1 MKCGTPLKGKE
12 FSSKMQEQ
20 QSLRKQFFRFSTA
33 TVASL
38 LVFSLYSIVDG
49 LFVARGVG
57 EYAMSAV
64 NLSVP
69 FINLLFSIA
78 VIFAVGTSTIIAYLL
93 GQKNAQSANKL
104 FSQNLVTLAVIG
116 ITISILVL
124 VFTKPFALLLGADE
138 LTLEYT
144 IHYLQGLAPFAV
156 CFMISYNLEVLV
168 KTDGR
173 PRLALITV
181 CVGCVT
187 NCVLDY
193 LAIFHWDMGIWG
205 AAAATGV
212 SQLLTCVIYM
222 THFFGKY
229 TTFHPVRFRMDW
241 KIYRRLL
248 PIGISDGLTELC
260 NGLMIFLFNHTILR
274 CIGTDGLVAY
284 TIIAYANTLVIN
296 ITMGISQGSQPLIS
310 FQNGRGD
317 SAAIGKLLGYGLRT
331 MCGVAAV
338 CFTALF
344 LAAPALI
351 GMFLPEAE
359 PQMLAFSTDAFRRY
373 SLCYLPVGFN
383 IYIAGFLTAMERP
396 VPAVAI
402 STGRGLILQGSI
414 LLLLAAVFGG
424 SSIWFAPL
432 ISELLCL
439 GLSIFFLLRLRRTH
453 QAFSQ

>member
-1 MKCGTPLKGKE
+1 
-12 FSSKMQEQ
+12 MQKK
-20 QSLRKQFFRFSTA
+20 QSLLKQFFHFSAA

-38 LVFSLYSIVDG
+38 MVFSLYSIVDG

-57 EYAMSAV
+57 EYAMTAV

-69 FINLLFSIA
+69 FVNLLFSIA
-78 VIFAVGTSTIIAYLL
+78 VIFAVGISTIIAYLL

-104 FSQNLVTLAVIG
+104 FSQNLATLVVIG
-116 ITISILVL
+116 VTISVLVL
-124 VFTKPFALLLGADE
+124 AFTEPLARLLGAE
-138 LTLEYT
+138 EVTLEYT
-144 IHYLQGLAPFAV
+144 IYYLQGLAPFAV

-173 PRLALITV
+173 PRLALVTV

-193 LAIFHWDMGIWG
+193 LAIFHWGLGIWG
-205 AAAATGV
+205 AAAATGL
-212 SQLLTCVIYM
+212 SQLLTCIIYL
-222 THFFGKY
+222 THFLGKH

-296 ITMGISQGSQPLIS
+296 ITMGVSQGSQPLIS

-317 SAAIGKLLGYGLRT
+317 GTAIGNLLRYGLRT
-331 MCGVAAV
+331 MCGIAAV
-338 CFTALF
+338 CFTVLF
-344 LAAPALI
+344 LAAPKLVAVY
-351 GMFLPEAE
+351 LPEAGAE
-359 PQMLAFSTDAFRRY
+359 MLTFATDAFRRY

-396 VPAVAI
+396 LPAVSI

-414 LLLLAAVFGG
+414 LLLLAAVLGG
-424 SSIWFAPL
+424 SSIWFAPV
-432 ISELLCL
+432 ISEVLCL
-439 GLSIFFLLRLRRTH
+439 GLSVFFLLRLRRTH
-453 QAFSQ
+453 PVFSKGKPA

>member
-1 MKCGTPLKGKE
+1 
-12 FSSKMQEQ
+12 MQKK
-20 QSLRKQFFRFSTA
+20 QSLLKQFFHFSAA

-38 LVFSLYSIVDG
+38 MVFSLYSIVDG

-57 EYAMSAV
+57 EYAMTAV

-69 FINLLFSIA
+69 FVNLLFSIA

-104 FSQNLVTLAVIG
+104 FSQNLVTLVVIG
-116 ITISILVL
+116 VTISVLVL
-124 VFTKPFALLLGADE
+124 AFTEPLARLLGAE
-138 LTLEYT
+138 EVTLEYT

-173 PRLALITV
+173 PRLALVTV

-193 LAIFHWDMGIWG
+193 LAIFHWGLGIWG
-205 AAAATGV
+205 AAAATGL
-212 SQLLTCVIYM
+212 SQLLTCLIYL
-222 THFFGKY
+222 THFLGKH

-248 PIGISDGLTELC
+248 PIGISDGLTEQC

-296 ITMGISQGSQPLIS
+296 ITMGVSQGSQPLIS

-317 SAAIGKLLGYGLRT
+317 GTAIGNLLRYGLRT
-331 MCGVAAV
+331 MCGIAAV
-338 CFTALF
+338 CFTVLF
-344 LAAPALI
+344 LAAPKLVAVY
-351 GMFLPEAE
+351 LPEAGAE
-359 PQMLAFSTDAFRRY
+359 MLTFATDAFRRY

-396 VPAVAI
+396 LPAVSI

-414 LLLLAAVFGG
+414 LLLLAAVLGG
-424 SSIWFAPL
+424 GSIWFAPV
-432 ISELLCL
+432 ISEVLCL
-439 GLSIFFLLRLRRTH
+439 GLSVFFLLRLRRTH
-453 QAFSQ
+453 PVFAKGKPA

>member
-1 MKCGTPLKGKE
+1 
-12 FSSKMQEQ
+12 MQEQ

-38 LVFSLYSIVDG
+38 MVFSLYSIVDG

-296 ITMGISQGSQPLIS
+296 FTMGISQGSQPLIS

>member
-1 MKCGTPLKGKE
+1 
-12 FSSKMQEQ
+12 MQKK
-20 QSLRKQFFRFSTA
+20 QSLLKQFFHFSAA

-38 LVFSLYSIVDG
+38 MVFSLFSIVDG

-57 EYAMSAV
+57 EYAMTAV

-69 FINLLFSIA
+69 FVNLLFSIA

-104 FSQNLVTLAVIG
+104 FSQNLATLVVIG
-116 ITISILVL
+116 VTISVLVL
-124 VFTKPFALLLGADE
+124 AFTEPLARLLGAE
-138 LTLEYT
+138 EVTLEYT

-173 PRLALITV
+173 PRLALVTV

-193 LAIFHWDMGIWG
+193 LAIFHWGLGIWG
-205 AAAATGV
+205 AAAATGL
-212 SQLLTCVIYM
+212 SQLLTCIIYL
-222 THFFGKY
+222 THFLGKH

-296 ITMGISQGSQPLIS
+296 ITMGVSQGSQPLIS

-317 SAAIGKLLGYGLRT
+317 GTAIGNLLRYGLRT
-331 MCGVAAV
+331 MCGIAAV
-338 CFTALF
+338 CFTVLF
-344 LAAPALI
+344 LAAPKLVAVY
-351 GMFLPEAE
+351 LPEAGAE
-359 PQMLAFSTDAFRRY
+359 MLTFATDAFRRY

-396 VPAVAI
+396 LPAVSI

-414 LLLLAAVFGG
+414 LLLLAAVLGG
-424 SSIWFAPL
+424 SSIWFAPV
-432 ISELLCL
+432 ISEVLCL
-439 GLSIFFLLRLRRTH
+439 GLSVFFLLRLRRTH
-453 QAFSQ
+453 PVFAKGEPA

>member
-1 MKCGTPLKGKE
+1 
-12 FSSKMQEQ
+12 MQKK
-20 QSLRKQFFRFSTA
+20 QSLLKQFFHFSAA

-38 LVFSLYSIVDG
+38 MVFSLYSIVDG

-57 EYAMSAV
+57 EYAMTAV

-69 FINLLFSIA
+69 FVNLLFSIA

-104 FSQNLVTLAVIG
+104 FSQNLATLVVIG
-116 ITISILVL
+116 VTISVLVL
-124 VFTKPFALLLGADE
+124 AFTEPLARLLGAE
-138 LTLEYT
+138 EVTLEYT

-173 PRLALITV
+173 PRLALVTV
-181 CVGCVT
+181 CVGCVA

-193 LAIFHWDMGIWG
+193 LAIFHWGLGIWG
-205 AAAATGV
+205 AAAATGL
-212 SQLLTCVIYM
+212 SQLLTCIIYL
-222 THFFGKY
+222 THFLGKR

-296 ITMGISQGSQPLIS
+296 ITMGVSQGSQPLIS

-317 SAAIGKLLGYGLRT
+317 GAAIGKLLRYGLRT
-331 MCGVAAV
+331 MCGIAAV
-338 CFTALF
+338 CFTVLF
-344 LAAPALI
+344 LAAPKLVAVY
-351 GMFLPEAE
+351 LPEAGAE
-359 PQMLAFSTDAFRRY
+359 MLTFATDAFRRY

-396 VPAVAI
+396 LPAVSI

-414 LLLLAAVFGG
+414 LLLLAAVLGG
-424 SSIWFAPL
+424 GSIWFAPV
-432 ISELLCL
+432 ISEVLCL
-439 GLSIFFLLRLRRTH
+439 GLSVFFLLRLRRTH
-453 QAFSQ
+453 PVFAKGKPA

>member
-1 MKCGTPLKGKE
+1 
-12 FSSKMQEQ
+12 MQKK
-20 QSLRKQFFRFSTA
+20 QSLLKQFFHFSAA

-38 LVFSLYSIVDG
+38 MVFSLYSIVDG

-57 EYAMSAV
+57 EYAMTAV

-69 FINLLFSIA
+69 FVNLLFSIA

-104 FSQNLVTLAVIG
+104 FSQNLVTLVVIG
-116 ITISILVL
+116 VTISVLVL
-124 VFTKPFALLLGADE
+124 AFTEPLAQLLGAE
-138 LTLEYT
+138 EVTLEYT

-173 PRLALITV
+173 PRLALVTV

-193 LAIFHWDMGIWG
+193 LAIFHWGLGIWG

-212 SQLLTCVIYM
+212 SQLLTCLIYL
-222 THFFGKY
+222 THFLGKH

-296 ITMGISQGSQPLIS
+296 ITMGVSQGSQPLIS

-317 SAAIGKLLGYGLRT
+317 GTAIGKLLRYGLRT
-331 MCGVAAV
+331 MCGIAAV
-338 CFTALF
+338 CFTVLF
-344 LAAPALI
+344 LAAPKLVAVY
-351 GMFLPEAE
+351 LPEAGAE
-359 PQMLAFSTDAFRRY
+359 MLTFATDAFRRY

-396 VPAVAI
+396 LPAVSI

-414 LLLLAAVFGG
+414 LLLLAAVLGG
-424 SSIWFAPL
+424 GSIWFAPV
-432 ISELLCL
+432 ISEVLCL
-439 GLSIFFLLRLRRTH
+439 GLSVFFLLRLRRTH
-453 QAFSQ
+453 PVFAKGKPA

>member
-1 MKCGTPLKGKE
+1 
-12 FSSKMQEQ
+12 MQEQ

-38 LVFSLYSIVDG
+38 MVFSLYSIVDG

-116 ITISILVL
+116 ITISILML

>member
-1 MKCGTPLKGKE
+1 
-12 FSSKMQEQ
+12 MQEQ

-38 LVFSLYSIVDG
+38 MVFSLYSIVDG

-260 NGLMIFLFNHTILR
+260 NGLMIFLFNHTILH

-396 VPAVAI
+396 APAVAI

-439 GLSIFFLLRLRRTH
+439 GLSIFFLLRLRKTH

>member
-1 MKCGTPLKGKE
+1 
-12 FSSKMQEQ
+12 MQKK
-20 QSLRKQFFRFSTA
+20 QSLLKQFFHFSAA

-38 LVFSLYSIVDG
+38 MVFSLYSI
-49 LFVARGVG
+49 VARGVG
-57 EYAMSAV
+57 EYAMTAV

-69 FINLLFSIA
+69 FVNLLFSIA

-104 FSQNLVTLAVIG
+104 FSQNLATLVVIG
-116 ITISILVL
+116 VTISVLVL
-124 VFTKPFALLLGADE
+124 AFTEPLARLLGAE
-138 LTLEYT
+138 EVTLEYT

-173 PRLALITV
+173 PRLALVTV

-193 LAIFHWDMGIWG
+193 LAIFHWGLGIWG

-212 SQLLTCVIYM
+212 SQLLTCIIYL
-222 THFFGKY
+222 THFLGKH

-296 ITMGISQGSQPLIS
+296 ITMGVSQGSQPLIS

-317 SAAIGKLLGYGLRT
+317 GTAIGNLLRYGLRT
-331 MCGVAAV
+331 MCGIAAV
-338 CFTALF
+338 CFTVLF
-344 LAAPALI
+344 LAAPKLVAVY
-351 GMFLPEAE
+351 LPEAGAE
-359 PQMLAFSTDAFRRY
+359 MLTFATDAFRRY

-383 IYIAGFLTAMERP
+383 IYIAGFLTAMERSL
-396 VPAVAI
+396 PAVSI

-414 LLLLAAVFGG
+414 LLLLAAVLGG
-424 SSIWFAPL
+424 SSIWFAPV
-432 ISELLCL
+432 ISEVLCL
-439 GLSIFFLLRLRRTH
+439 GLSVFFLLQLRRTH
-453 QAFSQ
+453 PVFAKGKPA

>member
-1 MKCGTPLKGKE
+1 
-12 FSSKMQEQ
+12 MQKK
-20 QSLRKQFFRFSTA
+20 QSLLNQFFHFSAA

-38 LVFSLYSIVDG
+38 MVFSLYSIVDG

-57 EYAMSAV
+57 EYAMTAV

-69 FINLLFSIA
+69 FVNLLFSIA

-104 FSQNLVTLAVIG
+104 FSQNLATLVVIG
-116 ITISILVL
+116 VTISVLVL
-124 VFTKPFALLLGADE
+124 AFTEPLARLLGAE
-138 LTLEYT
+138 EVTLEYT

-173 PRLALITV
+173 PRLALVTV

-193 LAIFHWDMGIWG
+193 LAIFHWGLGIWG

-212 SQLLTCVIYM
+212 SQLLTCLIYL
-222 THFFGKY
+222 THFLGKH

-296 ITMGISQGSQPLIS
+296 ITMGVSQGSQPLIS

-317 SAAIGKLLGYGLRT
+317 GAAIGKLLRYGLRT
-331 MCGVAAV
+331 MCGIAAV
-338 CFTALF
+338 CFTVLF
-344 LAAPALI
+344 LAAPKLVAI
-351 GMFLPEAE
+351 YLPEAGTE
-359 PQMLAFSTDAFRRY
+359 MLTFATDAFRRY

-396 VPAVAI
+396 LPAVSI
-402 STGRGLILQGSI
+402 STGRGLLLQGSI
-414 LLLLAAVFGG
+414 LLLLAAVLGG
-424 SSIWFAPL
+424 SSIWFAPV
-432 ISELLCL
+432 ISEALCL
-439 GLSIFFLLRLRRTH
+439 GLSVFFLLRLRRTH
-453 QAFSQ
+453 PVFAKGKPA

>member
-1 MKCGTPLKGKE
+1 
-12 FSSKMQEQ
+12 MQKK
-20 QSLRKQFFRFSTA
+20 QSLLKQFFHFSAA

-38 LVFSLYSIVDG
+38 MVFSLYSIVDG

-57 EYAMSAV
+57 EYAMTAV

-69 FINLLFSIA
+69 FVNLLFSIA

-104 FSQNLVTLAVIG
+104 FSQNLATLVVIG
-116 ITISILVL
+116 MTISVLVL
-124 VFTKPFALLLGADE
+124 AFTEPLARLLGAE
-138 LTLEYT
+138 EVTLEYT

-173 PRLALITV
+173 PRLALVTV

-193 LAIFHWDMGIWG
+193 LAIFHWGLGIWG
-205 AAAATGV
+205 AAAATGL
-212 SQLLTCVIYM
+212 SQLLTCIIYL
-222 THFFGKY
+222 THFLGKH

-296 ITMGISQGSQPLIS
+296 ITMGVSQGSQPLIS

-317 SAAIGKLLGYGLRT
+317 GTAIGNLLRYGLRT
-331 MCGVAAV
+331 MCGIAAV
-338 CFTALF
+338 CFTVLF
-344 LAAPALI
+344 LAAPKLVAVY
-351 GMFLPEAE
+351 LPEAGAE
-359 PQMLAFSTDAFRRY
+359 MLTFATDAFRRY

-396 VPAVAI
+396 LPAVSI

-414 LLLLAAVFGG
+414 LLLLAAVLGG
-424 SSIWFAPL
+424 SSIWFAPV
-432 ISELLCL
+432 ISEVLCL
-439 GLSIFFLLRLRRTH
+439 GLSVFFLLRLRRTH
-453 QAFSQ
+453 PVFSKGKPA

>member
-1 MKCGTPLKGKE
+1 
-12 FSSKMQEQ
+12 MQEQ

-38 LVFSLYSIVDG
+38 MVFSLYSIVDG

-104 FSQNLVTLAVIG
+104 FSQNLVTLTVIG
-116 ITISILVL
+116 VTISVLVL
-124 VFTKPFALLLGADE
+124 VFTEPFALLLGADE

-222 THFFGKY
+222 AHFFGKH

-310 FQNGRGD
+310 FQNGREDG
-317 SAAIGKLLGYGLRT
+317 AAIGKLLGYGLRT

-439 GLSIFFLLRLRRTH
+439 GLSVFFLLRLRRTH
-453 QAFSQ
+453 RTLAP

>member
-1 MKCGTPLKGKE
+1 
-12 FSSKMQEQ
+12 MQKK
-20 QSLRKQFFRFSTA
+20 QSLLKQFFHFSAA

-38 LVFSLYSIVDG
+38 MVFSLYSIVDG

-57 EYAMSAV
+57 EYAMTAV

-69 FINLLFSIA
+69 FVNLLFSIA
-78 VIFAVGTSTIIAYLL
+78 VFFAVGTSTIIAYLL

-104 FSQNLVTLAVIG
+104 FSQNLATLVVIG
-116 ITISILVL
+116 VTISVLVL
-124 VFTKPFALLLGADE
+124 AFTEPLARLLGAE
-138 LTLEYT
+138 EVTLEYT
-144 IHYLQGLAPFAV
+144 IHYLQGRAPFAV

-173 PRLALITV
+173 PRLALVTV

-193 LAIFHWDMGIWG
+193 LAIFHWGLGIWG

-212 SQLLTCVIYM
+212 SQLLTCIIYL
-222 THFFGKY
+222 THFLGKH

-296 ITMGISQGSQPLIS
+296 ITMGVSQGSQPLIS

-317 SAAIGKLLGYGLRT
+317 GTAIGNLLRYGLRT
-331 MCGVAAV
+331 MCGIAAV
-338 CFTALF
+338 CFTVLF
-344 LAAPALI
+344 LAAPKLVAVY
-351 GMFLPEAE
+351 LPEAGAE
-359 PQMLAFSTDAFRRY
+359 MLTFATDAFRRY

-396 VPAVAI
+396 LPAVSI

-414 LLLLAAVFGG
+414 LLLLAAVLGG
-424 SSIWFAPL
+424 SSIWFAPV
-432 ISELLCL
+432 ISEVLCL
-439 GLSIFFLLRLRRTH
+439 GLSVFFLLRLRRTH
-453 QAFSQ
+453 PVFAKGKPA

>member
-1 MKCGTPLKGKE
+1 
-12 FSSKMQEQ
+12 MQKK
-20 QSLRKQFFRFSTA
+20 QSLLKQFFHFSAA

-38 LVFSLYSIVDG
+38 MVFSLYSIVDG

-57 EYAMSAV
+57 EYAMTAV
-64 NLSVP
+64 NLTVP
-69 FINLLFSIA
+69 FVNLLFSIA

-104 FSQNLVTLAVIG
+104 FSQNLATLVVIG
-116 ITISILVL
+116 VTISVLVL
-124 VFTKPFALLLGADE
+124 VFTEPLARLLGAE
-138 LTLEYT
+138 EVTLEYT

-173 PRLALITV
+173 PRLALVTV

-193 LAIFHWDMGIWG
+193 LAIFHWGLGIWG
-205 AAAATGV
+205 AAAATGL
-212 SQLLTCVIYM
+212 SQLLTCIIYL
-222 THFFGKY
+222 THFLGKR

-296 ITMGISQGSQPLIS
+296 ITMGVSQGSQPLIS

-317 SAAIGKLLGYGLRT
+317 GTAIGNLLRYGLRT
-331 MCGVAAV
+331 MCGIAAV
-338 CFTALF
+338 CFTVLF
-344 LAAPALI
+344 LAAPKLVAVY
-351 GMFLPEAE
+351 LPEAGAE
-359 PQMLAFSTDAFRRY
+359 MLTFATDAFRRY

-396 VPAVAI
+396 LPAVSI

-414 LLLLAAVFGG
+414 LLLLAAVLGG
-424 SSIWFAPL
+424 SSIWFAPV
-432 ISELLCL
+432 ISEVLCL
-439 GLSIFFLLRLRRTH
+439 GLSVFFLLRLRRTH
-453 QAFSQ
+453 PVFAKGKPA

>member
-1 MKCGTPLKGKE
+1 
-12 FSSKMQEQ
+12 MQKK
-20 QSLRKQFFRFSTA
+20 QSLLKQFFHFSAA

-38 LVFSLYSIVDG
+38 MVFSLYSIVDG

-57 EYAMSAV
+57 EYAMTAV

-69 FINLLFSIA
+69 FVNLLFSIA

-104 FSQNLVTLAVIG
+104 FSQNLVTLVVIG
-116 ITISILVL
+116 VTISVLVL
-124 VFTKPFALLLGADE
+124 AFTEPLARLLGAE
-138 LTLEYT
+138 EVTLEYT

-173 PRLALITV
+173 PRLALVTV
-181 CVGCVT
+181 CAGCVT

-193 LAIFHWDMGIWG
+193 LAIFHWGLGIWG
-205 AAAATGV
+205 AAAATGA
-212 SQLLTCVIYM
+212 SQLLTCIIYL
-222 THFFGKY
+222 THFLGKH

-296 ITMGISQGSQPLIS
+296 ITMGVSQGSQPLIS

-317 SAAIGKLLGYGLRT
+317 GAAIGKLLRYGLRT
-331 MCGVAAV
+331 MCGIAAV
-338 CFTALF
+338 CFTVLF
-344 LAAPALI
+344 LAAPKLVAVY
-351 GMFLPEAE
+351 LPEAGTE
-359 PQMLAFSTDAFRRY
+359 MLTFATDAFRRY

-396 VPAVAI
+396 LPAVSI

-414 LLLLAAVFGG
+414 LLLLAAVLGG
-424 SSIWFAPL
+424 GSIWFAPV
-432 ISELLCL
+432 ISEVLCL
-439 GLSIFFLLRLRRTH
+439 GLSVFFLLQLRRTH
-453 QAFSQ
+453 PVFAKGKTA

>member
-1 MKCGTPLKGKE
+1 
-12 FSSKMQEQ
+12 MQKK
-20 QSLRKQFFRFSTA
+20 QSLLKQFFHFSAA

-38 LVFSLYSIVDG
+38 MVFSLYSIVDG

-57 EYAMSAV
+57 EYAMTAV

-69 FINLLFSIA
+69 FVNLLFSIA

-104 FSQNLVTLAVIG
+104 FSQNLVTLVVIG
-116 ITISILVL
+116 VTISVLVL
-124 VFTKPFALLLGADE
+124 AFTEPLARLLGAE
-138 LTLEYT
+138 EVTLEYT

-173 PRLALITV
+173 PRLALVTV

-193 LAIFHWDMGIWG
+193 LAIFHWGLGIWG
-205 AAAATGV
+205 AAAATGL
-212 SQLLTCVIYM
+212 SQLLTCIVYL
-222 THFFGKY
+222 THFLGKH

-296 ITMGISQGSQPLIS
+296 ITMGVSQGSQPLIS

-317 SAAIGKLLGYGLRT
+317 GTAIGNLLRYGLRT
-331 MCGVAAV
+331 MCGIAAV
-338 CFTALF
+338 CFTVLF
-344 LAAPALI
+344 LAAPKLVAVY
-351 GMFLPEAE
+351 LPEAGAE
-359 PQMLAFSTDAFRRY
+359 MLTFATDAFRRY

-396 VPAVAI
+396 LPAVSI

-414 LLLLAAVFGG
+414 LLLLAAVLGG
-424 SSIWFAPL
+424 SSIWFAPV
-432 ISELLCL
+432 ISEVLCL
-439 GLSIFFLLRLRRTH
+439 GLSVFFLLQLRRTH
-453 QAFSQ
+453 PVFAKGKPA

>member
-1 MKCGTPLKGKE
+1 
-12 FSSKMQEQ
+12 MQKK
-20 QSLRKQFFRFSTA
+20 QSLLKQFFHFSAA
-33 TVASL
+33 TVTSL
-38 LVFSLYSIVDG
+38 MVFSLYSIVDG

-57 EYAMSAV
+57 EYAMTAV

-69 FINLLFSIA
+69 FVNLLFSIA

-104 FSQNLVTLAVIG
+104 FSQNLATLVVIG
-116 ITISILVL
+116 VTISVLVL
-124 VFTKPFALLLGADE
+124 AFTEPLARLLGAE
-138 LTLEYT
+138 EVTLEYT

-173 PRLALITV
+173 PRLALVTV

-193 LAIFHWDMGIWG
+193 LAIFHWGLGIWG
-205 AAAATGV
+205 AAAATGL
-212 SQLLTCVIYM
+212 SQLLTCIIYL
-222 THFFGKY
+222 THFLGKH
-229 TTFHPVRFRMDW
+229 TTFHPVRFCMDW

-296 ITMGISQGSQPLIS
+296 ITMGVSQGSQPLIS

-317 SAAIGKLLGYGLRT
+317 GTAIGNLLRYGLRT
-331 MCGVAAV
+331 MCGIAAV
-338 CFTALF
+338 CFTVLF
-344 LAAPALI
+344 LAAPKLVAVY
-351 GMFLPEAE
+351 LPEAGAE
-359 PQMLAFSTDAFRRY
+359 MLTFATDAFRRY

-396 VPAVAI
+396 LPAVSI

-414 LLLLAAVFGG
+414 LLLLAAVLGG
-424 SSIWFAPL
+424 GSIWFAPV
-432 ISELLCL
+432 ISEVLCL
-439 GLSIFFLLRLRRTH
+439 GLSVFFLLRLRRTH
-453 QAFSQ
+453 PVFAKGKPA

>member
-1 MKCGTPLKGKE
+1 
-12 FSSKMQEQ
+12 MQKK
-20 QSLRKQFFRFSTA
+20 QSLLKQFFHFSAA

-38 LVFSLYSIVDG
+38 MVFSLYSIVDG

-57 EYAMSAV
+57 EYAMTAV

-69 FINLLFSIA
+69 FVNLLFSIA

-104 FSQNLVTLAVIG
+104 FSQNLATLVVIG
-116 ITISILVL
+116 VTISVLVL
-124 VFTKPFALLLGADE
+124 AFTEPLARLLGAE
-138 LTLEYT
+138 EVTLEYT

-173 PRLALITV
+173 PRLALVTV

-193 LAIFHWDMGIWG
+193 LAIFHWGLGIWG
-205 AAAATGV
+205 AAAATGA
-212 SQLLTCVIYM
+212 SQLLTCIIYL
-222 THFFGKY
+222 THFLGKH

-296 ITMGISQGSQPLIS
+296 ITMGVSQGSQPLIS

-317 SAAIGKLLGYGLRT
+317 GTAIGNLLRYGLRT
-331 MCGVAAV
+331 MCGIAAV
-338 CFTALF
+338 CFTVLF
-344 LAAPALI
+344 LAAPKLVAVY
-351 GMFLPEAE
+351 LPEAGAE
-359 PQMLAFSTDAFRRY
+359 MLTFATDAFRRY

-396 VPAVAI
+396 LPAVSI

-414 LLLLAAVFGG
+414 LLLLAAVLGG
-424 SSIWFAPL
+424 GSIWFAPV
-432 ISELLCL
+432 ISEVLCL
-439 GLSIFFLLRLRRTH
+439 GLSVFFLLRLRRTH
-453 QAFSQ
+453 PVFAKGKPA

>member
-1 MKCGTPLKGKE
+1 
-12 FSSKMQEQ
+12 MQKK
-20 QSLRKQFFRFSTA
+20 QSLLKQFFHFSAA

-38 LVFSLYSIVDG
+38 MVFSLYSIVDG

-57 EYAMSAV
+57 EYAMTAV

-69 FINLLFSIA
+69 FVNLLFSIA

-104 FSQNLVTLAVIG
+104 FSQNLATLVVIG
-116 ITISILVL
+116 VTISVLVL
-124 VFTKPFALLLGADE
+124 AFTEPLARLLGAE
-138 LTLEYT
+138 EVTLEYT

-173 PRLALITV
+173 PRLALVTV

-193 LAIFHWDMGIWG
+193 LAIFHWGLGIWG

-212 SQLLTCVIYM
+212 SQLLTCLIYL
-222 THFFGKY
+222 THFLGKH

-296 ITMGISQGSQPLIS
+296 ITMGVSQGSQPLIS

-317 SAAIGKLLGYGLRT
+317 GAAIGKLLRYGLRT
-331 MCGVAAV
+331 MCGIAAV
-338 CFTALF
+338 CFTVLF
-344 LAAPALI
+344 LAAPKLVAVY
-351 GMFLPEAE
+351 LPEAGAE
-359 PQMLAFSTDAFRRY
+359 MLTFATDAFRRY

-396 VPAVAI
+396 LPAVSI

-414 LLLLAAVFGG
+414 LLLLAAVLGG
-424 SSIWFAPL
+424 GSIWFAPV
-432 ISELLCL
+432 ISEVLCL
-439 GLSIFFLLRLRRTH
+439 GLSVFFLLRLRRTH
-453 QAFSQ
+453 PVFAKGKPA

>member
-1 MKCGTPLKGKE
+1 
-12 FSSKMQEQ
+12 MQKK
-20 QSLRKQFFRFSTA
+20 QSLLKQFFHFSAA

-38 LVFSLYSIVDG
+38 MVFSLYSIVDG

-57 EYAMSAV
+57 EYAMTAV

-69 FINLLFSIA
+69 FVNLLFSIA

-104 FSQNLVTLAVIG
+104 FSQNLATLVVIG
-116 ITISILVL
+116 VTISVLVL
-124 VFTKPFALLLGADE
+124 AFTEPLARLLGAE
-138 LTLEYT
+138 EVTLEYT

-173 PRLALITV
+173 PRLALVTV

-193 LAIFHWDMGIWG
+193 LAIFHWGLGIWG
-205 AAAATGV
+205 AAAATGL
-212 SQLLTCVIYM
+212 SQLLTCIIYL
-222 THFFGKY
+222 THFLGKH
-229 TTFHPVRFRMDW
+229 TTFHPVRFCMDW

-296 ITMGISQGSQPLIS
+296 ITMGVSQGSQPLIS

-317 SAAIGKLLGYGLRT
+317 GTAIGNLLRYGLRT
-331 MCGVAAV
+331 MCGIAAV
-338 CFTALF
+338 CFTVLF
-344 LAAPALI
+344 LAAPKLVAVY
-351 GMFLPEAE
+351 LPEAGAE
-359 PQMLAFSTDAFRRY
+359 MLTFATDAFRRY

-396 VPAVAI
+396 LPAVSI

-414 LLLLAAVFGG
+414 LLLLAAVLGG
-424 SSIWFAPL
+424 SSIWFAPV
-432 ISELLCL
+432 ISEVLCL
-439 GLSIFFLLRLRRTH
+439 GLSVFFLLRLRRTH
-453 QAFSQ
+453 PVFAKGKPA

>member
-1 MKCGTPLKGKE
+1 
-12 FSSKMQEQ
+12 MQKK
-20 QSLRKQFFRFSTA
+20 QSLLKQFFHFSAA

-38 LVFSLYSIVDG
+38 MVFSLYSIVDG

-57 EYAMSAV
+57 EYAMTAV

-69 FINLLFSIA
+69 FVNLLFSIA

-104 FSQNLVTLAVIG
+104 FSQNLVTLVVIG
-116 ITISILVL
+116 VTISVLVL
-124 VFTKPFALLLGADE
+124 AFTEPLARLLGAE
-138 LTLEYT
+138 EVTLEYT
-144 IHYLQGLAPFAV
+144 IHYLHGLAPFAV

-173 PRLALITV
+173 PRLALVTV

-193 LAIFHWDMGIWG
+193 LAIFHWGLGIWG
-205 AAAATGV
+205 AAAATGL
-212 SQLLTCVIYM
+212 SQLLTCIIYL
-222 THFFGKY
+222 THFLGKR

-296 ITMGISQGSQPLIS
+296 ITMGVSQGSQPLIS

-317 SAAIGKLLGYGLRT
+317 GTAIGNLLRYGLRT
-331 MCGVAAV
+331 MCGIAAV
-338 CFTALF
+338 CFTVLF
-344 LAAPALI
+344 LAAPKLVAVY
-351 GMFLPEAE
+351 LPEAGAE
-359 PQMLAFSTDAFRRY
+359 MLTFATDAFRRY

-396 VPAVAI
+396 LPAVSI

-414 LLLLAAVFGG
+414 LLLLAAVLGG
-424 SSIWFAPL
+424 SSIWFAPV
-432 ISELLCL
+432 ISEVLCL
-439 GLSIFFLLRLRRTH
+439 GLSVFFLLQLRRTH
-453 QAFSQ
+453 PVFAKGKPA

>member
-1 MKCGTPLKGKE
+1 
-12 FSSKMQEQ
+12 MQKK
-20 QSLRKQFFRFSTA
+20 QSLLKQFFHFSAA

-38 LVFSLYSIVDG
+38 MVFSLYSIVDG

-57 EYAMSAV
+57 EYAMTAV

-69 FINLLFSIA
+69 FVNLLFSIA

-104 FSQNLVTLAVIG
+104 FSQNLVTLVVIG
-116 ITISILVL
+116 VTISVLVL
-124 VFTKPFALLLGADE
+124 VFTEPLARLLGAE
-138 LTLEYT
+138 EVTLEYT

-173 PRLALITV
+173 PRLALVTV

-193 LAIFHWDMGIWG
+193 LAIFHWGLGIWG
-205 AAAATGV
+205 AAAATGL
-212 SQLLTCVIYM
+212 SQLLTCLIYL
-222 THFFGKY
+222 THFLGKH

-296 ITMGISQGSQPLIS
+296 ITMGVSQGSQPLIS

-317 SAAIGKLLGYGLRT
+317 GTAIGNLLRYGLRT
-331 MCGVAAV
+331 MCGIAAV
-338 CFTALF
+338 CFTVLF
-344 LAAPALI
+344 LAAPKLVAVY
-351 GMFLPEAE
+351 LPEAGAE
-359 PQMLAFSTDAFRRY
+359 MLTFATDAFRRY

-396 VPAVAI
+396 LPAVSI

-414 LLLLAAVFGG
+414 LLLLAAVLGG
-424 SSIWFAPL
+424 SSIWFAPV
-432 ISELLCL
+432 ISEVLCL
-439 GLSIFFLLRLRRTH
+439 GLSVFFLLRLRRTH
-453 QAFSQ
+453 PVFAKGKPA

>member
-1 MKCGTPLKGKE
+1 
-12 FSSKMQEQ
+12 MQKK
-20 QSLRKQFFRFSTA
+20 QSLLKQFFHFSAA

-38 LVFSLYSIVDG
+38 MVFSLYSIVDG

-57 EYAMSAV
+57 EYAMTAV

-69 FINLLFSIA
+69 FVNLLFSIA

-104 FSQNLVTLAVIG
+104 FSQNLATLVVIG
-116 ITISILVL
+116 VTISVLVL
-124 VFTKPFALLLGADE
+124 AFTEPLARLLGAE
-138 LTLEYT
+138 EVTLEYT

-173 PRLALITV
+173 PRLALVTV

-193 LAIFHWDMGIWG
+193 LAIFHWGLGIWG
-205 AAAATGV
+205 AAAATGA
-212 SQLLTCVIYM
+212 SQLLTCIIYL
-222 THFFGKY
+222 THFLGKH

-296 ITMGISQGSQPLIS
+296 ITMGVSQGSQPLIS

-317 SAAIGKLLGYGLRT
+317 GTAIGKLLRYGLRT
-331 MCGVAAV
+331 MCGIAAV
-338 CFTALF
+338 CFTVLF
-344 LAAPALI
+344 LAAPKLVAVY
-351 GMFLPEAE
+351 LPEAGAE
-359 PQMLAFSTDAFRRY
+359 MLSFATDAFRRY

-396 VPAVAI
+396 LPAVSI

-414 LLLLAAVFGG
+414 LLLLAAVLGG
-424 SSIWFAPL
+424 GSIWFAPV
-432 ISELLCL
+432 ISEVLCL
-439 GLSIFFLLRLRRTH
+439 GLSVFFLLQLRRTH
-453 QAFSQ
+453 PVFAKGKPA

>member
-1 MKCGTPLKGKE
+1 
-12 FSSKMQEQ
+12 MQKK
-20 QSLRKQFFRFSTA
+20 QSLLKQFFHFSAA

-38 LVFSLYSIVDG
+38 MVFSLYSIVDG

-57 EYAMSAV
+57 EYAMTAV

-69 FINLLFSIA
+69 FVNLLFSIA

-104 FSQNLVTLAVIG
+104 FSQNLATLVVIG
-116 ITISILVL
+116 VTISVLVL
-124 VFTKPFALLLGADE
+124 AFTEPLARLLGAE
-138 LTLEYT
+138 EVTLEYA

-173 PRLALITV
+173 PRLALVTV

-193 LAIFHWDMGIWG
+193 LAIFHWGLGIWG

-212 SQLLTCVIYM
+212 SQLLTCLIYL
-222 THFFGKY
+222 THFLGKH

-296 ITMGISQGSQPLIS
+296 ITMGVSQGSQPLIS

-317 SAAIGKLLGYGLRT
+317 GTAIGNLLRYGLRT
-331 MCGVAAV
+331 MCGIAAV
-338 CFTALF
+338 CFTVLF
-344 LAAPALI
+344 LAAPKLVAVY
-351 GMFLPEAE
+351 LPEAGAE
-359 PQMLAFSTDAFRRY
+359 MLTFATDAFRRY

-383 IYIAGFLTAMERP
+383 IYIAGFLTAMARP
-396 VPAVAI
+396 LPAVSI

-414 LLLLAAVFGG
+414 LLLLAAVLGG
-424 SSIWFAPL
+424 SSIWFAPV
-432 ISELLCL
+432 ISEVLCL
-439 GLSIFFLLRLRRTH
+439 GLSVFFLLRLRRTH
-453 QAFSQ
+453 PVFAKGKPA

>member
-1 MKCGTPLKGKE
+1 
-12 FSSKMQEQ
+12 MQKK
-20 QSLRKQFFRFSTA
+20 QSLLKQFFHFSAA

-38 LVFSLYSIVDG
+38 MVFSLYSIVDG

-57 EYAMSAV
+57 EYAMTAV

-69 FINLLFSIA
+69 FVNLLFSIA

-104 FSQNLVTLAVIG
+104 FSQNLVTLVVIG
-116 ITISILVL
+116 VTISVLVL
-124 VFTKPFALLLGADE
+124 AFTEPLARLLGAE
-138 LTLEYT
+138 EVTLEYT

-173 PRLALITV
+173 PRLALVTV

-193 LAIFHWDMGIWG
+193 LAIFHWGLGIWG

-212 SQLLTCVIYM
+212 SQLLTCLIYL
-222 THFFGKY
+222 THFLGKH

-296 ITMGISQGSQPLIS
+296 ITMGVSQGSQPLIS

-317 SAAIGKLLGYGLRT
+317 GTAIGKLLRYGLRT
-331 MCGVAAV
+331 MCGIAAV
-338 CFTALF
+338 CFTVLF
-344 LAAPALI
+344 LAAPKLVAVY
-351 GMFLPEAE
+351 LPEAGAE
-359 PQMLAFSTDAFRRY
+359 MLTFATDAFRRY

-396 VPAVAI
+396 LPAVSI

-414 LLLLAAVFGG
+414 LLLLAAVLGG
-424 SSIWFAPL
+424 GSIWFAPV
-432 ISELLCL
+432 ISEMLCL
-439 GLSIFFLLRLRRTH
+439 GLSVFFLLRLRRTH
-453 QAFSQ
+453 PVFAKGKPA

>member
-1 MKCGTPLKGKE
+1 
-12 FSSKMQEQ
+12 MQEQ

-38 LVFSLYSIVDG
+38 MVFSLYSIVDG

-116 ITISILVL
+116 ITISVLVL

-260 NGLMIFLFNHTILR
+260 NGLMIFLFNHTILH

-317 SAAIGKLLGYGLRT
+317 SAAIGKLLGFGLRT

>member
-1 MKCGTPLKGKE
+1 MRKK
-12 FSSKMQEQ
+12 
-20 QSLRKQFFRFSTA
+20 QSLLKQFFHFSAA

-38 LVFSLYSIVDG
+38 MVFSLYSIVDG

-57 EYAMSAV
+57 EYAMTAV

-69 FINLLFSIA
+69 FVNLLFSIA

-104 FSQNLVTLAVIG
+104 FSQNLATLVVIG
-116 ITISILVL
+116 VTISVLVL
-124 VFTKPFALLLGADE
+124 AFTEPLARLLGAE
-138 LTLEYT
+138 EVTLEYT

-173 PRLALITV
+173 PRLALVTV

-193 LAIFHWDMGIWG
+193 LAIFHWGLGIWG
-205 AAAATGV
+205 AAAATGL
-212 SQLLTCVIYM
+212 SQLLTCIIYL
-222 THFFGKY
+222 THFLGKH

-241 KIYRRLL
+241 KSYRRLL

-296 ITMGISQGSQPLIS
+296 ITMGVSQGSQPLIS

-317 SAAIGKLLGYGLRT
+317 GTAIGNLLRYGLRT
-331 MCGVAAV
+331 MCGIAAV
-338 CFTALF
+338 CFTVLF
-344 LAAPALI
+344 LAAPKLVAVY
-351 GMFLPEAE
+351 LPEAGAE
-359 PQMLAFSTDAFRRY
+359 MLTFATDAFRRY

-396 VPAVAI
+396 LPAVSI

-414 LLLLAAVFGG
+414 LLLLAAVLGG
-424 SSIWFAPL
+424 SSIWFAPV
-432 ISELLCL
+432 ISEVLCL
-439 GLSIFFLLRLRRTH
+439 GLSVFFLLRLRRTH
-453 QAFSQ
+453 PVFAKGKPA

>member
-1 MKCGTPLKGKE
+1 
-12 FSSKMQEQ
+12 MQKK
-20 QSLRKQFFRFSTA
+20 QSLLKQFFHFSAA

-38 LVFSLYSIVDG
+38 MVFSLYSIVDG

-57 EYAMSAV
+57 EYAMTAV

-69 FINLLFSIA
+69 FVNLLFSIA

-104 FSQNLVTLAVIG
+104 FSQNLVTLVVIG
-116 ITISILVL
+116 VTISVLVL
-124 VFTKPFALLLGADE
+124 AFTEPLARLLGAE
-138 LTLEYT
+138 EVTLEYT

-173 PRLALITV
+173 PRLALVTV

-193 LAIFHWDMGIWG
+193 LAIFHWGLGIWG
-205 AAAATGV
+205 AAAATGL
-212 SQLLTCVIYM
+212 SQLLTCIIYL
-222 THFFGKY
+222 THFLGKH

-296 ITMGISQGSQPLIS
+296 ITMGVSQGSQPLIS

-317 SAAIGKLLGYGLRT
+317 GTAIGNLLRYGLRT
-331 MCGVAAV
+331 MCGIAAV
-338 CFTALF
+338 CFTVLF
-344 LAAPALI
+344 LAAPKLVAVY
-351 GMFLPEAE
+351 LPEAGAE
-359 PQMLAFSTDAFRRY
+359 MLTFATDAFRRY

-396 VPAVAI
+396 LPAVSI
-402 STGRGLILQGSI
+402 STGRGLIL
-414 LLLLAAVFGG
+414 
-424 SSIWFAPL
+424 
-432 ISELLCL
+432 
-439 GLSIFFLLRLRRTH
+439 
-453 QAFSQ
+453 

>member
-1 MKCGTPLKGKE
+1 
-12 FSSKMQEQ
+12 MQKK
-20 QSLRKQFFRFSTA
+20 QSLLKQFFHFSAA

-38 LVFSLYSIVDG
+38 MVFSLYSIVDG

-57 EYAMSAV
+57 EYAMTAV

-69 FINLLFSIA
+69 FVNLLFSIA

-104 FSQNLVTLAVIG
+104 FSQNLVTLVVIG
-116 ITISILVL
+116 VTISVLVL
-124 VFTKPFALLLGADE
+124 AFTEPLARLLGAE
-138 LTLEYT
+138 EVTLEYT

-173 PRLALITV
+173 PRLALVTV

-193 LAIFHWDMGIWG
+193 LAIFHWGLGIWG
-205 AAAATGV
+205 AAAATGA
-212 SQLLTCVIYM
+212 SQLLTCVIYL
-222 THFFGKY
+222 THFLGKR

-296 ITMGISQGSQPLIS
+296 ITMGVSQGSQPLIS

-317 SAAIGKLLGYGLRT
+317 GAAIGKLLRYGLRT
-331 MCGVAAV
+331 MCGIAAV
-338 CFTALF
+338 CFTVLF
-344 LAAPALI
+344 LAAPKLVAVY
-351 GMFLPEAE
+351 LPEAGAE
-359 PQMLAFSTDAFRRY
+359 MLTFATDAFRRY

-396 VPAVAI
+396 LPAVSI
-402 STGRGLILQGSI
+402 STGRGLLLQGSI
-414 LLLLAAVFGG
+414 LLLLAAVLGG
-424 SSIWFAPL
+424 GSIWFAPV
-432 ISELLCL
+432 ISEVLCL
-439 GLSIFFLLRLRRTH
+439 GLSVFFLLRLRRTH
-453 QAFSQ
+453 PVFAKGKPA

>member
-1 MKCGTPLKGKE
+1 
-12 FSSKMQEQ
+12 MQKK
-20 QSLRKQFFRFSTA
+20 QSLLKQFFHFSAA

-38 LVFSLYSIVDG
+38 MVFSLYSIVDG

-57 EYAMSAV
+57 EYAMTAV

-69 FINLLFSIA
+69 FVNLLFSIA

-116 ITISILVL
+116 VTISVLVL
-124 VFTKPFALLLGADE
+124 VFTEPLARLLGAE
-138 LTLEYT
+138 EVTLEYT

-173 PRLALITV
+173 PRLALVTV

-193 LAIFHWDMGIWG
+193 LAIFHWGLGIWG
-205 AAAATGV
+205 AAAATGA
-212 SQLLTCVIYM
+212 SQLLTCVIYL
-222 THFFGKY
+222 THFLGKR

-284 TIIAYANTLVIN
+284 TIIAYANTLIIN
-296 ITMGISQGSQPLIS
+296 ITMGVSQGSQPLIS

-317 SAAIGKLLGYGLRT
+317 GAAIGKLLRYGLRT
-331 MCGVAAV
+331 MCGIAAV
-338 CFTALF
+338 CFTVLF
-344 LAAPALI
+344 LAAPKLVAVY
-351 GMFLPEAE
+351 LPEAGAE
-359 PQMLAFSTDAFRRY
+359 MLTFATDAFRRY

-396 VPAVAI
+396 LPAVSI

-414 LLLLAAVFGG
+414 LLLLAAVLGG
-424 SSIWFAPL
+424 GSIWFAPV
-432 ISELLCL
+432 ISEVLCL
-439 GLSIFFLLRLRRTH
+439 GLSVFFLLRLRRTH
-453 QAFSQ
+453 PVFAKGKPA

>member
-1 MKCGTPLKGKE
+1 
-12 FSSKMQEQ
+12 MQKK
-20 QSLRKQFFRFSTA
+20 QSLLKQFFHFSAA

-38 LVFSLYSIVDG
+38 MVFSLYSIVDG

-57 EYAMSAV
+57 EYAMTAV

-69 FINLLFSIA
+69 FVNLLFSIA

-104 FSQNLVTLAVIG
+104 FSQNLVTLVVIG
-116 ITISILVL
+116 VTISVLVL
-124 VFTKPFALLLGADE
+124 VFTEPLARLLGAE
-138 LTLEYT
+138 EVTLEYT

-173 PRLALITV
+173 PRLALVTV

-193 LAIFHWDMGIWG
+193 LAIFHWGLGIWG
-205 AAAATGV
+205 AAAATGL
-212 SQLLTCVIYM
+212 SQLLTCIIYL
-222 THFFGKY
+222 THFLGKH
-229 TTFHPVRFRMDW
+229 TAFHPVRFRMDW

-274 CIGTDGLVAY
+274 CIVTDGLVAY

-296 ITMGISQGSQPLIS
+296 ITMGVSQGSQPLIS

-317 SAAIGKLLGYGLRT
+317 GAAIGKLLRYGLRT
-331 MCGVAAV
+331 MCGIAAV
-338 CFTALF
+338 CFTVLF
-344 LAAPALI
+344 LAAPKLVAVY
-351 GMFLPEAE
+351 LPEAGAE
-359 PQMLAFSTDAFRRY
+359 MLTFATDAFRRY

-396 VPAVAI
+396 LPAVSI

-414 LLLLAAVFGG
+414 LLLLAAVLGG
-424 SSIWFAPL
+424 SSIWFAPV
-432 ISELLCL
+432 ISEVLCL
-439 GLSIFFLLRLRRTH
+439 GLSVFFLLRLRRTH
-453 QAFSQ
+453 PVFAKGKPA

>member
-1 MKCGTPLKGKE
+1 
-12 FSSKMQEQ
+12 MQKK
-20 QSLRKQFFRFSTA
+20 QSLLKQFFHFSAA

-38 LVFSLYSIVDG
+38 MVFSLYSIVDG

-57 EYAMSAV
+57 EYAMTAV

-69 FINLLFSIA
+69 FVNLLFSIA

-104 FSQNLVTLAVIG
+104 FSQNLATLVVIG
-116 ITISILVL
+116 VTISVLVL
-124 VFTKPFALLLGADE
+124 VFTEPLARLLGAE
-138 LTLEYT
+138 EVTLEYT

-173 PRLALITV
+173 PRLALVTV

-193 LAIFHWDMGIWG
+193 LAIFHWGLGIWG

-212 SQLLTCVIYM
+212 SQLLTCLIYL
-222 THFFGKY
+222 THFLGKH

-296 ITMGISQGSQPLIS
+296 ITMGVSQGSQPLIS

-317 SAAIGKLLGYGLRT
+317 GTAIGNLLRYGLRT
-331 MCGVAAV
+331 MCGIAAV
-338 CFTALF
+338 CFTVLF
-344 LAAPALI
+344 LAAPKLVAVY
-351 GMFLPEAE
+351 LPEAGAE
-359 PQMLAFSTDAFRRY
+359 MLTFATDAFRRY

-396 VPAVAI
+396 LPAVSI

-414 LLLLAAVFGG
+414 LLLLAAVLGG
-424 SSIWFAPL
+424 GSIWFAPV
-432 ISELLCL
+432 ISEVLCL
-439 GLSIFFLLRLRRTH
+439 GLSVFFLLRLRRTH
-453 QAFSQ
+453 PVFAKGKPA

>member
-1 MKCGTPLKGKE
+1 
-12 FSSKMQEQ
+12 MQKK
-20 QSLRKQFFRFSTA
+20 QSLLKQFFHFSAA

-38 LVFSLYSIVDG
+38 MVFSLYSIVDG

-57 EYAMSAV
+57 EYAMTAV

-69 FINLLFSIA
+69 FVNLLFSIA

-104 FSQNLVTLAVIG
+104 FSQNLVTLVVIG
-116 ITISILVL
+116 VTISVLVL
-124 VFTKPFALLLGADE
+124 AFTEPLARLLGAE
-138 LTLEYT
+138 EVTLEYT

-173 PRLALITV
+173 PRLALVTV

-193 LAIFHWDMGIWG
+193 LAIFHWGLGIWG
-205 AAAATGV
+205 AAAATGL
-212 SQLLTCVIYM
+212 SQLLTCVIYL
-222 THFFGKY
+222 THFLGKR

-296 ITMGISQGSQPLIS
+296 ITMGVSQGSQPLIS

-317 SAAIGKLLGYGLRT
+317 GAAIGKLLRYGLRT
-331 MCGVAAV
+331 MCGIAAV
-338 CFTALF
+338 CFTVLF
-344 LAAPALI
+344 LAAPKLVAVY
-351 GMFLPEAE
+351 LPEAGAE
-359 PQMLAFSTDAFRRY
+359 MLTFATDAFRRY

-396 VPAVAI
+396 LPAVSI

-414 LLLLAAVFGG
+414 LLLLAAVLGG
-424 SSIWFAPL
+424 SSIWFAPV
-432 ISELLCL
+432 ISEVLCL
-439 GLSIFFLLRLRRTH
+439 GLSVFSLLRLRRTH
-453 QAFSQ
+453 PVFAKGKPA

>member
-1 MKCGTPLKGKE
+1 
-12 FSSKMQEQ
+12 MQKK
-20 QSLRKQFFRFSTA
+20 QSLLKQFFHFSAA

-38 LVFSLYSIVDG
+38 MVFSLYSIVDG

-57 EYAMSAV
+57 EYAMTAV

-69 FINLLFSIA
+69 FVNLLFSIA

-104 FSQNLVTLAVIG
+104 FSQNLATLVVIG
-116 ITISILVL
+116 VTISVLVL
-124 VFTKPFALLLGADE
+124 AFTEPLARLLGAE
-138 LTLEYT
+138 EVTLEYT

-173 PRLALITV
+173 PRLALVTV

-193 LAIFHWDMGIWG
+193 LAIFHWGLGIWG
-205 AAAATGV
+205 AAAATGA
-212 SQLLTCVIYM
+212 SQLLTCVIYL
-222 THFFGKY
+222 THFLGKR

-296 ITMGISQGSQPLIS
+296 ITMGVSQGSQPLIS

-317 SAAIGKLLGYGLRT
+317 GAAIGKLLRYGLRT
-331 MCGVAAV
+331 MCGIAAV
-338 CFTALF
+338 CFTVLF
-344 LAAPALI
+344 LAAPKLVAVY
-351 GMFLPEAE
+351 LPEAGAE
-359 PQMLAFSTDAFRRY
+359 MLTFATDAFRRY

-396 VPAVAI
+396 LPAVSI

-414 LLLLAAVFGG
+414 LLLLAAVLGG
-424 SSIWFAPL
+424 GSIWFAPV
-432 ISELLCL
+432 ISEVLCL
-439 GLSIFFLLRLRRTH
+439 GLSVFFLLRLRRTH
-453 QAFSQ
+453 PVFAKGKPA

>member
-1 MKCGTPLKGKE
+1 
-12 FSSKMQEQ
+12 MQKK
-20 QSLRKQFFRFSTA
+20 QSLLKQFFHFSAA

-38 LVFSLYSIVDG
+38 MVFSLYSIVDG

-57 EYAMSAV
+57 EYAMTAV

-69 FINLLFSIA
+69 FVNLLFSIA

-104 FSQNLVTLAVIG
+104 FSQNLATLVVIG
-116 ITISILVL
+116 VTISVLVL
-124 VFTKPFALLLGADE
+124 AFTEPLARLLGAE
-138 LTLEYT
+138 EVTLEYT

-173 PRLALITV
+173 PRLALVTV

-193 LAIFHWDMGIWG
+193 LAIFHWGLGIWG
-205 AAAATGV
+205 AAAATGL
-212 SQLLTCVIYM
+212 SQLLTCIIYL
-222 THFFGKY
+222 THFLGKR

-296 ITMGISQGSQPLIS
+296 ITMGVSQGSQPLIS

-317 SAAIGKLLGYGLRT
+317 GTAIGNLLRYGLRT
-331 MCGVAAV
+331 MCGIAAV
-338 CFTALF
+338 CFTVLF
-344 LAAPALI
+344 LAAPKLVAVY
-351 GMFLPEAE
+351 LPEAGAE
-359 PQMLAFSTDAFRRY
+359 MLTFATDAFRRY

-396 VPAVAI
+396 LPAVSI

-414 LLLLAAVFGG
+414 LLLLAAVLGG
-424 SSIWFAPL
+424 GSIWFAPV
-432 ISELLCL
+432 ISEVLCL
-439 GLSIFFLLRLRRTH
+439 GLSVFFLLRLRRTH
-453 QAFSQ
+453 PVFAKGKPA

>member
-1 MKCGTPLKGKE
+1 
-12 FSSKMQEQ
+12 MQKK
-20 QSLRKQFFRFSTA
+20 QSLLKQFFHFSAA

-38 LVFSLYSIVDG
+38 MVFSLYSIVDG

-57 EYAMSAV
+57 EYAMTAV

-69 FINLLFSIA
+69 FVNLLFSIA

-104 FSQNLVTLAVIG
+104 FSQNLVTLVVIG
-116 ITISILVL
+116 VTISVLVL
-124 VFTKPFALLLGADE
+124 AFTEPLARLLGAE
-138 LTLEYT
+138 EVTLEYT

-173 PRLALITV
+173 PRLALVTV

-193 LAIFHWDMGIWG
+193 LAIFHWGLGIWG

-212 SQLLTCVIYM
+212 SQLLTCLIYL
-222 THFFGKY
+222 THFLGKH

-248 PIGISDGLTELC
+248 PIVISDGLTELC

-296 ITMGISQGSQPLIS
+296 ITMGVSQGSQPLIS

-317 SAAIGKLLGYGLRT
+317 GTAIGNLLRYGLRT
-331 MCGVAAV
+331 MCGIAAV
-338 CFTALF
+338 CFTVLF
-344 LAAPALI
+344 LAAPKLVAVY
-351 GMFLPEAE
+351 LPEAGAE
-359 PQMLAFSTDAFRRY
+359 MLTFATDAFRRY

-396 VPAVAI
+396 LPAVSI

-414 LLLLAAVFGG
+414 LLLLAAVLGG
-424 SSIWFAPL
+424 GSIWFAPV
-432 ISELLCL
+432 ISEVLCL
-439 GLSIFFLLRLRRTH
+439 GLSVFFLLRLRRTH
-453 QAFSQ
+453 PVFAKGKPA